1 VRDVTLFSVYVYIHI
16 HILYIYK
23 MSDLV
28 ENKVQLL
35 LAGQALENDI
45 CNVHTL
51 ASDTT
56 GAKSGQLTAHIPI
69 CLKTVTYIV
78 AAVVINDQGEVLMIQ
93 EAKASCTGKWYLPAG
108 RVEKNENLISAVK
121 REVLEETGLVI
132 GPTTLILVE
141 CANGTWFRFVFTGD
155 IVGGTLKTPD
165 QANEESLQACW
176 IRNINDLPLR
186 SNDIIYLLDRGKSYV
201 SNKTIPQ
208 HSHLMPITKSHTK
221 LLLRLIVTSKKRAT
235 CRIRTHTQRITLT
248 VVYDRPLLRHLHQA
262 NQNGRFQCIHDVPQ
276 HKPHGLL
283 SVEFSGGQEGDGL
296 YLILLVSFK
305 LPLEDVPVI
314 EKYIWYELSENVA
327 ESLAARL
334 PRNMT
339 VPLKVV
345 R

>member
-1 VRDVTLFSVYVYIHI
+1 MYN
-16 HILYIYK
+16 
-23 MSDLV
+23 MSDFI
-28 ENKVQLL
+28 ENQVQSL
-35 LAGQALENDI
+35 LAGQALENDDTR
-45 CNVHTL
+45 NVHAL
-51 ASDTT
+51 ASDAAD
-56 GAKSGQLTAHIPI
+56 AKSGQLTAHVPI

-78 AAVVINDQGEVLMIQ
+78 VAVVINDQGEILMMQ

-108 RVEKNENLISAVK
+108 KVEKNESLVSAVK

-132 GPTTLILVE
+132 APTTLILVE

-155 IVGGTLKTPD
+155 IVGGALKTPN

-176 IRNINDLPLR
+176 VRNMNDLPLR

-201 SNKTIPQ
+201 LNETVPQ
-208 HSHLMPITKSHTK
+208 HPQLMPTTRSHAK
-221 LLLRLIVTSKKRAT
+221 LLLRLMVTSKKRAT
-235 CRIRTHTQRITLT
+235 NRLHVLVSDTDRYYQPVCEINPNRSLLSTLHSFMT
-248 VVYDRPLLRHLHQA
+248 EIFG
-262 NQNGRFQCIHDVPQ
+262 NDVAQ

-296 YLILLVSFK
+296 CLTLLISFK
-305 LPLEDVPVI
+305 LPLEDVPI
-314 EKYIWYELSENVA
+314 FGKYIWHELSENVA
-327 ESLAARL
+327 EALTARL